1 MTDAH
6 LTEED
11 VLHAANALVEAFRAT
26 DTQAYFA
33 CFAEDATFVFHTEDR
48 RLGSRAA
55 YEQLWSTWLDAG
67 WRVTDCSSS
76 DRRVQLL
83 GDVAVFTHDV
93 RTTTETAG
101 ESETT
106 RERETIVFRRSGG
119 TITAVH
125 EHLSPTPHDD
135 RK

>member
-6 LTEED
+6 LTKED
-11 VLHAANALVEAFRAT
+11 VLRAAVALVEAFRAT

-48 RLGSRAA
+48 RLASRAA

-76 DRRVQLL
+76 DRHVQLL

-101 ESETT
+101 ATETT
-106 RERETIVFRRSGG
+106 RERETIVFRRSAG

-125 EHLSPTPHDD
+125 EHLSPAPHDD